1 MNRVAVTIALLLLGL
16 LVLAPF
22 LSLAGQ
28 SLRVDFVETVGGARI
43 EGFVRNSDPKGVTI
57 RAMGEQV
64 SRFVE
69 RKEVAGEGRCFSLG
83 NYREVLGGAGEQN
96 MLLATLALAGASTL
110 VALLLGLPLGI
121 LFGATDLPGRRL
133 LETLSVLPLVL
144 PPILLAIATYHDLV
158 GFQPSFLRAVIVFG
172 LSLFP
177 LVSLFVA
184 RALRAIDAGSLEAAL
199 AQAPRR
205 TVLVKVLLPL
215 ALPGAAAGALL
226 VFVFVVSDF
235 AVPDFLGVTT
245 AKNTIVVYANAV
257 YRYWSTDGDI
267 GKATASGMPATLLAL
282 VAFLVVLRVEVRRSA
297 ATLTGAFREPQPLP
311 LGKGGRGVALA
322 LVLAVLGLGLLWPAW
337 RHAES
342 AAGKYL
348 GNPVNLQG
356 VGGQSSSADDDPH
369 AKPAGLLDGLSRG
382 LKHDRVGGSA
392 LTSLGLAAGGALL
405 AVLMALLLTEAGRG
419 RPRLDRFLLVASFL
433 PVAVPPMALAVGWV
447 SFFGPEFAG
456 KPAAPVAL
464 LGARL
469 LPFATFAVR
478 AARNRVGAGLV
489 EAAAVAGL
497 SPARRLV
504 FVVFPLVAPGAGLGF
519 LLAFLFGLREV
530 DAIIFTRSGAETLP
544 VQLYNMIHY
553 GFDIQVAALSL
564 LWMAGIAAFLL
575 GLRFLVG
582 PRFRLMP

>member
-1 MNRVAVTIALLLLGL
+1 VNRAAVTITLLLLGL

-22 LSLAGQ
+22 FSLVGE
-28 SLRVDFVETVGGARI
+28 SLRVDYVEEAGKGRI
-43 EGFVRNSDPKGVTI
+43 EGFIRNSDDKGVTI

-64 SRFVE
+64 SRFVPRQKVE
-69 RKEVAGEGRCFSLG
+69 RQGRAFSLG
-83 NYREVLGGAGEQN
+83 NYRDVLGGTGEQN

-144 PPILLAIATYHDLV
+144 PPILLAIATYYDLV
-158 GFQPSFLRAVIVFG
+158 DFEPSFLRAVFVFG

-184 RALRAIDAGSLEAAL
+184 RAVRAVGAASLEAAL
-199 AQAPRR
+199 LQAPRR
-205 TVLVKVLLPL
+205 TVLLKVILPP

-257 YRYWSTDGDI
+257 FRYWSTDGDT
-267 GKATASGMPATLLAL
+267 GKATAAGMPAILLAL
-282 VAFLVVLRVEVRRSA
+282 GAFVLVLRVEARRSA
-297 ATLTGAFREPQPLP
+297 ATVTGAFREPQPLP
-311 LGKGGRGVALA
+311 LGPGGRVIALVA
-322 LVLAVLGLGLLWPAW
+322 VLAVLGLGLLWPAF

-342 AAGKYL
+342 AAGKHF
-348 GNPVNLQG
+348 GDPVALQG
-356 VGGQSSSADDDPH
+356 VGGQPTSDDPH
-369 AKPAGLLDGLSRG
+369 AKPAGLMDGLRRG
-382 LKHDRVGGSA
+382 LQHDRVGQSA
-392 LTSLGLAAGGALL
+392 LTSLWLAGGGALI

-419 RPRLDRFLLVASFL
+419 RPRLDRCLLVASFL
-433 PVAVPPMALAVGWV
+433 PVAVPPMAMAVGWV

-456 KPAAPVAL
+456 KPSAPVLL

-478 AARNRVGAGLV
+478 AARNRIGAELV
-489 EAAAVAGL
+489 DAAAVAGL

-530 DAIIFTRSGAETLP
+530 DAIVFTRSGAETLP

-553 GFDIQVAALSL
+553 GFDVQVAGLSL
-564 LWMAGIAAFLL
+564 LWMVGIGLFLL

-582 PRFRLMP
+582 SRFRLMP